1 MKSFIEKFFKPNFE
15 RFNQIQPSMAIDLA
29 TAVLMVEVS
38 RADFSE
44 DEVERQRIRALL
56 LHHLSLCEEEVDTL
70 LQHAEKEADN
80 LTSLQHITRM
90 MNEQLDLNGKI
101 RVIELM
107 WQVVYADGVND
118 AYEEHLMRQ
127 VADLLYIPHEFFI
140 KARWK
145 AEQTPASSTNG

>member
-1 MKSFIEKFFKPNFE
+1 MKAFIEKFFKPKFE

-38 RADFSE
+38 RADFSQ
-44 DEVERQRIRALL
+44 DEVECQRIRELL
-56 LHHLSLCEEEVDTL
+56 LQHLSLCEEEVDTL
-70 LQHAEKEADN
+70 LQNAEKESDN
-80 LTSLQHITRM
+80 LVSLQHITRM
-90 MNEQLDLNGKI
+90 MNEQLDLAGKI
-101 RVIELM
+101 RVVELM
-107 WQVVYADGVND
+107 WQVVYADGVKG

-145 AEQTPASSTNG
+145 AEQTLAAK